1 MTSPWFNFAVAIL
14 LGLLIGLERER
25 SKGQGPAR
33 RTAGIRTFALATL
46 VGAIA
51 IHLGGVLLLAIAT
64 GGVAVLT
71 ALSYVHGHEDD
82 PGLTTEVGL
91 MAAPLLGGL
100 AMSDPLL
107 ASGLGA
113 MIAVVFA
120 AKAPLHGFVKRVLTD
135 AEVKDGLIFAI
146 ATLVV
151 WPLLPDRYL
160 GPLDALNPHSI
171 WLLVVLML
179 AIGACGHVA
188 TRALGPRFGLPIA
201 GLASGFVS
209 STATIGSMAGRA
221 TNDPASMN
229 AAVAGA
235 AFSTLSTFIQMAV
248 LLFAISKPTLGLM
261 TPVLAA
267 GGVAA
272 AIYGLAFA
280 LRGLRSDVPTSEPG
294 RAFSFGAALGLGAV
308 MAFML
313 IMAAALK
320 AWLGEAGIIVGAAL
334 AGLVDT
340 HSAAI
345 SVASLA
351 TSGKLAPQDAVL
363 PILGAMTTNA
373 FAKVVMALG
382 AGAGGFALRI
392 VPCLIISIA
401 VSWVATALLV
411 LG

>member
-1 MTSPWFNFAVAIL
+1 
-14 LGLLIGLERER
+14 
-25 SKGQGPAR
+25 
-33 RTAGIRTFALATL
+33 
-46 VGAIA
+46 
-51 IHLGGVLLLAIAT
+51 
-64 GGVAVLT
+64 VLT
-71 ALSYVHGHEDD
+71 DD

-160 GPLDALNPHSI
+160 GPLEALNPHSI

-320 AWLGEAGIIVGAAL
+320 DWLGEAGIIVGAAL

-401 VSWVATALLV
+401 VSWVATALLI

>member
-1 MTSPWFNFAVAIL
+1 
-14 LGLLIGLERER
+14 
-25 SKGQGPAR
+25 
-33 RTAGIRTFALATL
+33 
-46 VGAIA
+46 
-51 IHLGGVLLLAIAT
+51 LLLAIAT

-71 ALSYVHGHEDD
+71 TLSYVHGHEDD

-160 GPLDALNPHSI
+160 GPLEALNPHSI

-221 TNDPASMN
+221 TNDPTSMN
-229 AAVAGA
+229 TAVAGA
-235 AFSTLSTFIQMAV
+235 AFLTLSTFIQMAV

-272 AIYGLAFA
+272 AIYGWL
-280 LRGLRSDVPTSEPG
+280 LRYVVSDQTISQHPNQDGHSASERPL
-294 RAFSFGAALGLGAV
+294 ALG
-308 MAFML
+308 
-313 IMAAALK
+313 
-320 AWLGEAGIIVGAAL
+320 
-334 AGLVDT
+334 
-340 HSAAI
+340 
-345 SVASLA
+345 
-351 TSGKLAPQDAVL
+351 Q
-363 PILGAMTTNA
+363 
-373 FAKVVMALG
+373 
-382 AGAGGFALRI
+382 
-392 VPCLIISIA
+392 
-401 VSWVATALLV
+401 
-411 LG
+411 